1 MESIKNFG
9 IQRFW
14 MEILK
19 FGGPRRQSAASD
31 FIFKGSFVL
40 DFEDESFSVSG
51 LWKQWVGFFSFW
63 TLKSTG
69 FSVLNFRD
77 NRMTGGVCS
86 FPERN
91 FESKILKVHNF
102 LDKYFFVDLSTAS
115 SSATEI
121 DFLSSFS
128 TDASAG
134 VDALIGA
141 EAKARADTRVE
152 EDFLDEN
159 FEDLQVPEYFL
170 NANLNSYLL
179 ELNQLEQC
187 SNH

>member
-1 MESIKNFG
+1 MGSWKTS
-9 IQRFW
+9 W
-14 MEILK
+14 MEL
-19 FGGPRRQSAASD
+19 Q
-31 FIFKGSFVL
+31 
-40 DFEDESFSVSG
+40 
-51 LWKQWVGFFSFW
+51 
-63 TLKSTG
+63 
-69 FSVLNFRD
+69 
-77 NRMTGGVCS
+77 
-86 FPERN
+86 
-91 FESKILKVHNF
+91 
-102 LDKYFFVDLSTAS
+102 
-115 SSATEI
+115 
-121 DFLSSFS
+121 S